1 MRTAILSFFVITLII
16 LSCKHEP
23 FKTPVNPTVVSN
35 FPTEIAAIFNTRCA
49 TSGCHNAQS
58 YQNAGGLRLDS
69 WEHLF
74 EGGNNGAVAI
84 PYSIENSSLLFF
96 LNIDSSLGPIAE
108 PTMPLHE
115 QPLSREEFL
124 TVRDW
129 IARGAPDKNGKIPFA
144 DNPDTRQKI
153 YLTQQGC
160 DLVAVIDAE
169 KKVVMR
175 YISVG
180 MSGAVEAPHCI
191 KVDNDG
197 RYAYVSF
204 IGGQHIQKIDTRI
217 DEVVASLN
225 VGTGSWNI
233 VHLSP
238 DGKQL
243 MVSDWQ
249 GNGQLILVNTET
261 MQEVRR
267 FNPTNGFIFPHGIA
281 SNASFDTF
289 FVTAQYGNV
298 IYRFAPSGGAIQRIT
313 IDGSA
318 PTFAAG
324 TRDPHEIMMTPD
336 FSKYFLTCEASDE
349 VRVMDA
355 HADTLIHVFNLGIK
369 PQEIAMSRKM
379 PYMFITCMEDV
390 SPFPKSKGSVYVLN
404 YETMEIVKRLDGKF
418 FQPHGITVDDHNGV
432 VYIASRNATT
442 DGPAPHH
449 PSACGGR
456 NGWYSLFDLNTL
468 TALDE
473 KRYEVSIE
481 PYSADAR
488 FK

>member
-1 MRTAILSFFVITLII
+1 MRTAILIFFTII
-16 LSCKHEP
+16 FFIAACKHEP
-23 FKTPVNPTVVSN
+23 YKETVTPDGN
-35 FPTEIAAIFNTRCA
+35 FPAEIAAIFTTSCA

-58 YQNAGGLRLDS
+58 YANAGGLRLDS

-74 EGGNNGAVAI
+74 NGGNNGAVAV
-84 PYSIENSSLLFF
+84 PYSVENSSLLFF
-96 LNIDSSLGPIAE
+96 LNTDSSFGPIAV
-108 PTMPLHE
+108 PTMPLH
-115 QPLSREEFL
+115 QPALPREEYL
-124 TVRDW
+124 AVRDW
-129 IARGAPDKNGKIPFA
+129 IARGAPDKNGSIPFA

-160 DLVAVIDAE
+160 DLLAVIDGE

-175 YISVG
+175 YVPVG
-180 MSGAVEAPHCI
+180 MSAATEAPHCVR
-191 KVDNDG
+191 VDAAG
-197 RYAYVSF
+197 RYAYISF
-204 IGGQHIQKIDTRI
+204 IGGQYIHKLDTRT
-217 DEVVASLN
+217 DALVASLY
-225 VGTGSWNI
+225 VGNGSWNI
-233 VHLSP
+233 VHLSG
-238 DGKQL
+238 DGTKM

-261 MQEVRR
+261 MQETRR
-267 FNPTNGFIFPHGIA
+267 FNPTNGFIFPHGVT
-281 SNASFDTF
+281 SNAAFDTF

-298 IYRFAPSGGAIQRIT
+298 VYRFSPSGGSIKQIS
-313 IDGSA
+313 IDGNA
-318 PTFAAG
+318 PTFMPG

-355 HADTLIHVFNLGIK
+355 YTDTLIHVFNLGIK
-369 PQEIAMSRKM
+369 PQEIAMSRKL
-379 PYMFITCMEDV
+379 PYVFITCMEDV
-390 SPFPKSKGSVYVLN
+390 SPFPRARGSVYVLN
-404 YETMEIVKRLDGKF
+404 YKTMEIVKRLDGKF
-418 FQPHGITVDDHNGV
+418 FQPHGITVDDQNDI

-468 TALDE
+468 TPADE

-481 PYSADAR
+481 PYSADTR